1 MINVSLMQIRL
12 YKTRKIC
19 YIAKV
24 EVKIS
29 SFVCGNIMSFSSLA
43 RTLTNTRSDGGS
55 ALLVSLGASIAGQ
68 PSHSSLTDT
77 LT

>member
-19 YIAKV
+19 YIEKV
-24 EVKIS
+24 GVKDQQLCMAIL
-29 SFVCGNIMSFSSLA
+29 CFSSLA
-43 RTLTNTRSDGGS
+43 KTLTNTRSDGGS
-55 ALLVSLGASIAGQ
+55 ALLVSFGASIAGQ